1 MPALHFFWFPVLS
14 AKLCLAPT
22 GVFKQALGN
31 EETSYTNFDVKH

>member
-1 MPALHFFWFPVLS
+1 
-14 AKLCLAPT
+14 LAPT